1 MGTFKIKD
9 AESLTL
15 KSKETDECIVIDYLN
30 NYELEK
36 EDRYCIV
43 DGEDVTFKHEEITK
57 IENPVMLELEMN
69 FTFKQKDYSVI
80 IYNVSEDYVVRCPEI
95 VGEYCQNIIKQLA
108 IEGHKFVNGEHIDFQ
123 KYLV

>member
-1 MGTFKIKD
+1 MGEFKIKD
-9 AESLTL
+9 GTNFTL
-15 KSKETDECIVIDYLN
+15 KSKDTDECIVIDYLN

-36 EDRYCIV
+36 EDEYCIV

-69 FTFKQKDYSVI
+69 FTFKQKDYSVM

-95 VGEYCQNIIKQLA
+95 VEEYCQNIIKQLVV
-108 IEGHKFVNGEHIDFQ
+108 EEHEFVNGERIDFK